1 MADGYAPYEQ
11 SEQDRDLVNAIL
23 EASQTGYG
31 SEIWGDLANQRALAI
46 DYYVGRNITPAPDG
60 RSQVI
65 DRTVY
70 ETVQWILPSLT
81 RIFANGD
88 DVIDLPAQSPEDEP
102 AAAQEAQYLNYL
114 ITQKNPWYD
123 IFTTA
128 AKDAL
133 LSKAGYLYACRD
145 QRQNVEINKYER
157 QTAEGIALLKQDS
170 ENEVIS
176 LTQYPDDQSPLAQD
190 PMTGQPLPAPMLY
203 DIEFRRVRKENA
215 YRIKALPPERC
226 IISEK
231 CFDVQLGEC
240 AYFEYFDF
248 VTLSELRQEGF
259 EVPDDLM
266 GDSPQETQEE
276 VARDLYSQKAYA
288 WDSAVDPSLKRVR
301 VRYIWI
307 RHDYDQDGI
316 AEMQYVILVGQTV
329 LHREE
334 VNRIPVAVLCPDP
347 FPHRHIGNSIADMTM
362 DIQQIKTAILRGAL
376 DNLYL
381 TNNGRTFVAQGKI
394 NLDDLR
400 VSRPGGVVRGTAD
413 AIFGQHIAPIPTQF
427 MFDKAMLGLEYM
439 DTVRQSRTGVNNSF
453 QGLES
458 SSLSNVQPGTINQIS
473 TMSSQRVEQIAR
485 TLASGVEVL
494 ASIVHELALKG
505 GHQKDVVK
513 LSGKWVEVDPATWR
527 SRTQFKIKVGYAA
540 GNKDTMLAH
549 LTGIA
554 GLQAQA
560 LQAHLPI
567 VNPQN
572 TYETALEI
580 TKASG
585 ITSPERFWTD
595 PKTVPP
601 PPPPQPDITVMAAE
615 NAKTQ
620 RDLATKQLDVQQQ
633 ERESQRQAA
642 LERYRVD
649 AESMIKLHQTHMT
662 HESALVQQSHQAL
675 IQANSPDVKAQ
686 QAQAEDEDMKAQ
698 ALIQAFLQHQ
708 QAQHEALMQHMQ
720 QSHQMLQQAVAGLG
734 APRRVVRDK
743 QGRVSH
749 TEPMNVAGV

>member
-1 MADGYAPYEQ
+1 MADGAYSLSEQ
-11 SEQDRDLVNAIL
+11 TDQDRDLINAIF
-23 EASQTGYG
+23 EASQSGYG
-31 SEIWGDLANQRALAI
+31 SETWGDLANQRALAI

-70 ETVQWILPSLT
+70 ETIQWILPSLT

-88 DVIDLPAQSPEDEP
+88 DVVEIVPQGPEDEP
-102 AAAQEAQYLNYL
+102 QADQEGQYLNYL
-114 ITQKNPWYD
+114 ITQKNPWYE

-133 LSKAGYLYACRD
+133 LSKAAYLYACRD
-145 QRQNVEINKYER
+145 QRENVEVAKYER
-157 QTAEGIALLKQDS
+157 QTAEGVALLKQDS
-170 ENEVIS
+170 ENQILS
-176 LTQYPDDQSPLAQD
+176 LTQYPDDQSPIAQD
-190 PMTGQPLPAPMLY
+190 PQTSQPLPAPMLF
-203 DIEFRRVRKENA
+203 DVQVRRVKKENA
-215 YRIKALPPERC
+215 YRIRALPPERC
-226 IISEK
+226 IVSEK
-231 CFDVQLGEC
+231 CFETQLTESP
-240 AYFEYFDF
+240 YFEFFDF

-259 EVPDDLM
+259 DVPDDLM
-266 GDSPQETQEE
+266 GDSPQESVEE
-276 VARDLYSQKAYA
+276 VARDLYSQRAYA
-288 WDSAVDPSLKRVR
+288 WDSAVDPSLRRVR
-301 VRYIWI
+301 VRYVWI

-316 AEMQYVILVGQTV
+316 AELQYVIVVGQSV
-329 LHREE
+329 LYREE
-334 VNRIPVAVLCPDP
+334 CNRIPVAVLCPDP
-347 FPHRHIGNSIADMTM
+347 FPHRHIGNSVADMTM
-362 DIQQIKTAILRGAL
+362 DIQQAKTAILRNGL

-381 TNNGRTFVAQGKI
+381 TNNPRMFANADKI
-394 NLDDLR
+394 NLDDLK
-400 VSRPGGVVRGTAD
+400 VSRPGGVVRGKQGAV
-413 AIFGQHIAPIPTQF
+413 FGQDVAPLVLPF
-427 MFDKAMLGLEYM
+427 MFDKAIMGLQYM
-439 DTVRQSRTGVNNSF
+439 DEVRQSRTGVNNSF

-485 TLASGVEVL
+485 TLASGIEVL

-513 LSGKWVEVDPATWR
+513 LSGKWVQVDPATWR
-527 SRTQFKIKVGYAA
+527 NRTQFKIKVGYAA

-601 PPPPQPDITVMAAE
+601 PPPPQPDVTVQFAE
-615 NAKTQ
+615 QAKTQ
-620 RDLATKQLDVQQQ
+620 RDLQAKQMDVQQQ

-642 LERYRVD
+642 LDRYKVD
-649 AESMIKLHQTHMT
+649 TDAMIKLHQTHMS

-675 IQANSPDVKAQ
+675 IEANSPDANAQKAQ
-686 QAQAEDEDMKAQ
+686 QESDDMKAE

-708 QAQHEALMQHMQ
+708 QAQHQALMDHMQ
-720 QSHQMLQQAVAGLG
+720 QSHQALQQAVAQLG
-734 APRRVVRDK
+734 APRKVVRDK

-749 TEPMNVAGV
+749 TEPMQ

>member
-1 MADGYAPYEQ
+1 MPDGDFSLGSQ
-11 SEQDRDLVNAIL
+11 SEADQELVKAIF
-23 EASQTGYG
+23 EASSTGYG

-46 DYYVGRNITPAPDG
+46 DYYLGRNITPAPDG

-88 DVIDLPAQSPEDEP
+88 DVIAIIPQGPQDEQ
-102 AAAQEAQYLNYL
+102 AADQESQYLNYL

-123 IFTTA
+123 IFATA
-128 AKDAL
+128 AKDGL
-133 LSKAGYLYACRD
+133 LSKAAYLYACRD
-145 QRQNVEINKYER
+145 QRQFVEVAKYER
-157 QTAEGIALLKQDS
+157 QTAEGVALLKQDS
-170 ENEVIS
+170 ENEILSIS
-176 LTQYPDDQSPLAQD
+176 QYPDDQSPIAQD
-190 PMTGQPLPAPMLY
+190 PMGQPLPAPMLY
-203 DIEFRRVRKENA
+203 DVEIRRTRKENA
-215 YRIKALPPERC
+215 YRIKALAPERC

-231 CFDVQLGEC
+231 CFDVQLDESP
-240 AYFEYFDF
+240 YFEYFDF

-259 EVPDDLM
+259 DVPDDLS
-266 GDSPQETQEE
+266 GDYPQETVEE
-276 VARDLYSQKAYA
+276 VARDLYSQRAYA
-288 WDSAVDPSLKRVR
+288 WDSAVDASLKRVK
-301 VRYIWI
+301 VRYCWI
-307 RHDYDQDGI
+307 RHDYDEDGI
-316 AEMQYVILVGQTV
+316 AELQYAIIVGQRV
-329 LHREE
+329 LYREE
-334 VNRIPVAVLCPDP
+334 VSRIPVAVLCPDP

-362 DIQQIKTAILRGAL
+362 DIQQIKTTILRQGL

-381 TNNGRTFVAQGKI
+381 TNNSRTFAVDGKI

-400 VSRPGGVVRGTAD
+400 VSRPGGIVRGKPGAV
-413 AIFGQHIAPIPTQF
+413 FGQDIAPIPTTF
-427 MFDKAMLGLEYM
+427 MFDKAMMGLEYM

-458 SSLSNVQPGTINQIS
+458 SSLSQVQPGTINQIS

-485 TLASGVEVL
+485 TMASGIEVL
-494 ASIVHELALKG
+494 ASILHELCLKG

-513 LSGKWVEVDPATWR
+513 LSGTWVEVDPATWKA
-527 SRTQFKIKVGYAA
+527 RTQFKIKVGYAA

-572 TYETALEI
+572 TYQTALEI

-601 PPPPQPDITVMAAE
+601 PPPPQPNIDVQFAE
-615 NAKTQ
+615 QAKTQ
-620 RDLATKQLDVQQQ
+620 RDSAIKQMDLAQQ

-642 LERYRVD
+642 LDRYKVD
-649 AESMIKLHQTHMT
+649 TDAMIKLHQTHMT

-675 IQANSPDVKAQ
+675 IDANSPDNKLKQMQ
-686 QAQAEDEDMKAQ
+686 QEDEDVKAEQ
-698 ALIQAFLQHQ
+698 LIQAFLTHQ
-708 QAQHEALMQHMQ
+708 QQQHEMLMNHLHAQHAQLMQGI
-720 QSHQMLQQAVAGLG
+720 SALAL
-734 APRRVVRDK
+734 PRRVVRDK

-749 TEPMNVAGV
+749 TEPMNVA

>member
-1 MADGYAPYEQ
+1 VADGDYSNQTDA
-11 SEQDRDLVNAIL
+11 DRELIKAVNDA
-23 EASQTGYG
+23 ASTGYG
-31 SEIWGDLANQRALAI
+31 SETWGDLGNQRALAI
-46 DYYVGRNITPAPDG
+46 DYYLGRNITPAPDG

-70 ETVQWILPSLT
+70 ETIQWILPSLT
-81 RIFANGD
+81 RIFASGD
-88 DVIDLPAQSPEDEP
+88 DVVAIVPQGPQDEQPAE
-102 AAAQEAQYLNYL
+102 QESQDLNYL

-133 LSKAGYLYACRD
+133 LNKAGYVYACRD
-145 QRQNVEINKYER
+145 QRQNVEVAKYER
-157 QTAEGIALLKQDS
+157 QTQMGVALLRQDS
-170 ENEVIS
+170 ENQIVN
-176 LTQYPDDQSPLAQD
+176 LTQYPDDQSPIAQD

-203 DIEFRRVRKENA
+203 DVEIRRTRKENA
-215 YRIKALPPERC
+215 YRIRALPPERC
-226 IISEK
+226 IVSEK
-231 CFDVQLGEC
+231 CSDVQLTESL
-240 AYFEYFDF
+240 YFEFFDF

-259 EVPDDLM
+259 DVPDDLM
-266 GDSPQETQEE
+266 GDPPSESQEDT
-276 VARDLYSQKAYA
+276 ARDTFGQRAYE
-288 WDSAVDPSLKRVR
+288 WDSAVDPSLRRVR
-301 VRYIWI
+301 VRYVWI
-307 RHDYDQDGI
+307 RHDYDDDGI
-316 AEMQYVILVGQTV
+316 AELQYAIIVGDVV
-329 LHREE
+329 LYREE
-334 VNRIPVAVLCPDP
+334 CNRIPVAVLCPDP
-347 FPHRHIGNSIADMTM
+347 LPHRHIGNSVADMTM
-362 DIQQIKTAILRGAL
+362 DIQQIKTAMLRNGL

-381 TNNGRTFVAQGKI
+381 TNNPRMFANSDKI
-394 NLDDLR
+394 NLDDLK
-400 VSRPGGVVRGTAD
+400 VSRPGGVVRGKQGAV
-413 AIFGQHIAPIPTQF
+413 FGQDIAPLVLPF
-427 MFDKAMLGLEYM
+427 MFDKAVMGLEYM
-439 DTVRQSRTGVNNSF
+439 DEVRQSRTGVNNSF

-485 TLASGVEVL
+485 TMSSGIEVL

-505 GHQKDVVK
+505 GHQKDTVK

-527 SRTQFKIKVGYAA
+527 TRTQFKIKVGYAA

-601 PPPPQPDITVMAAE
+601 PPPPQPDVTVQFAE
-615 NAKTQ
+615 QAKTQ
-620 RDLATKQLDVQQQ
+620 RDLQSKQMDIQQQ

-642 LERYRVD
+642 LERYKIDVQAMGD
-649 AESMIKLHQTHMT
+649 MHKTHMA

-675 IQANSPDVKAQ
+675 IEANSPDAQASKAQ
-686 QAQAEDEDMKAQ
+686 QESDDVKAEQ
-698 ALIQAFLQHQ
+698 LIQAFLKHQEAQHQ
-708 QAQHEALMQHMQ
+708 ALMQHMQ
-720 QSHQMLQQAVAGLG
+720 QNHQALQQAVQQLG
-734 APRRVVRDK
+734 APRKVVRDK

-749 TEPMNVAGV
+749 TEPMQ